1 MTDFEQQVLQRI
13 KEVVKSIEP
22 TAEVILFVAESIG
35 EANEASDFDFL
46 ILTEQEVTMS
56 YEMHFQELIYD
67 IELEMDT
74 LIEAFLFSKQQW
86 ELGATPSPMIE
97 SVREEGIII

>member
-22 TAEVILFVAESIG
+22 TAEVILFGSRSRG
-35 EANEASDFDFL
+35 EANETSDFDFL

-74 LIEAFLFSKQQW
+74 LIEAFLFSKHEW

-97 SVREEGIII
+97 RIREEGVMV